1 METIEKDRLV
11 REIQDLKLK
20 YGSNRDAL
28 LPILQDLQEKYRYL
42 PGIIMQEVAFAL
54 GIKPVEVEG
63 VVSFYSFFRSKGKY
77 GKYVIR
83 LCQTVSCDLAAKKEI
98 AEKLCQ
104 ELGISFGETTKGDLF
119 TLEYTNCLGMC
130 DQAPA
135 LMINEHLIAKV
146 TADQIPGIIKDC
158 INGFEYSKFPLT
170 VKSKV
175 EKSGPIINHGLKNGE
190 SLSLA
195 LKLSPEKIISLIEA
209 SHLKGRGGAGFPTA
223 TKWKAA
229 SKAQGNTK
237 YIVCNADEG
246 EPGTFKDRYLL
257 EQHIDVLLDGMA
269 IAAYTI
275 GAQKGFIYL
284 RGEYLYLK
292 EHIAK
297 AIDQKTQNGYLGD
310 SILDK
315 PDFHF
320 FIEIRMG
327 AGAYICGEE
336 SALIESLEGKRGEPR
351 NRPPFPVEKGYQ
363 SMPTVVNNVETFL
376 DVALI
381 CAKGSDW
388 FLKYGTD
395 KSTGTKIFSVSGDCK
410 RPGIY
415 ELPFGTTISEL
426 LKEVGGE
433 GAKAVQV
440 GGASGECVHQKDFGH
455 RLAYEDIPSGGS
467 IIVFGTNRD
476 MLEVAKNFMEFFVD
490 ESCGQCTPCREGN
503 VKLLDGIIQLQEGR
517 CSPTHLN
524 DLKKLA
530 NTIKIS
536 SRCGLGQTSPNPFL
550 SILENFEDEFRRD
563 NGNT

>member
-1 METIEKDRLV
+1 METIDKKGLLE
-11 REIQDLKLK
+11 EIQNLKTK
-20 YGSNRDAL
+20 YGPTRTSL
-28 LPILQDLQEKYRYL
+28 LPILQDLQEKYRYI

-54 GIKPVEVEG
+54 GINPVEVEG
-63 VVSFYSFFRSKGKY
+63 VVSFYSFFRSKSKY

-83 LCQTVSCDLAAKKEI
+83 LCQTVSCELSSKKEI
-98 AEKLCQ
+98 ANQLTK
-104 ELGISFGETTKGDLF
+104 ELGIPFGETTKGDLF

-135 LMINEHLIAKV
+135 LMINEHLIANV
-146 TADQIPGIIKDC
+146 TPSQIPDIIQDCLKD
-158 INGFEYSKFPLT
+158 FSSSKFPKT
-170 VKSKV
+170 TKSIV
-175 EKSGPIINHGLKNGE
+175 HKSGPIIRHGLKSGE
-190 SLSLA
+190 SLNKA
-195 LKLSPEKIISLIEA
+195 LEYSPEEIIARIE
-209 SHLKGRGGAGFPTA
+209 SSNLKGRGGAGFPTA
-223 TKWKAA
+223 IKWKAA
-229 SKAQGNTK
+229 AKNPGDTK

-257 EQHIDVLLDGMA
+257 EQHIDVLLDGMT
-269 IAAYTI
+269 IAAYSV
-275 GAQKGFIYL
+275 GASRGFIYL

-292 EHIAK
+292 EHINN
-297 AIDQKTQNGYLGD
+297 AIENKIKSGHLGE
-310 SILDK
+310 SILGK
-315 PDFHF
+315 PNFHF
-320 FIEIRMG
+320 HVEIRMG
-327 AGAYICGEE
+327 AGAYVCGEE

-351 NRPPFPVEKGYQ
+351 NRPPFPVEKGFDDQ
-363 SMPTVVNNVETFL
+363 PTVVNNVETFL

-381 CAKGSDW
+381 CSKGSDW

-395 KSTGTKIFSVSGDCK
+395 QSTGTKLFSVSGDCE

-433 GAKAVQV
+433 DAKAVQV
-440 GGASGECVHQKDFGH
+440 GGASGECVPKKDFEH

-467 IIVFGTNRD
+467 IIIFGPERN

-503 VKLLDGIIQLQEGR
+503 VKLLEGILQLQAKK
-517 CSPTHLN
+517 CSPEHLEN
-524 DLKKLA
+524 LKKLS

-550 SILENFEDEFRRD
+550 SIINSFEDEILQ
-563 NGNT
+563 